1 MYANDDNVTYFDS
14 FGVEYIPKE
23 IKKILGSKIL
33 QQIFIEYKQM
43 IQYCVDT
50 FEFDFLILC
59 QEVKVV

>member
-1 MYANDDNVTYFDS
+1 MRMM
-14 FGVEYIPKE
+14 
-23 IKKILGSKIL
+23 IKKICELKKFWEAKIL